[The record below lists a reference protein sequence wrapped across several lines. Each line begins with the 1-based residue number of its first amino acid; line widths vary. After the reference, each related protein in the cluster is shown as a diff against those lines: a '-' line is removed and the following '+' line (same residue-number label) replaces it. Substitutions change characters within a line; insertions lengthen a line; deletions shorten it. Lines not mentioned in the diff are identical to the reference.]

1 MKHTFVCLYRVPTLV
16 LKSNSSTFQAFV
28 RCIFKLQH
36 ITAVEKY
43 TFIYNTNCIYSLLLC
58 YCSINIQKYVFC
70 FKICHLFPCR
80 LAKASKLCPGVF
92 LYLKSELFSQSVI
105 YCETNRLQF
114 QFQALY
120 SKSKHFSN
128 LENNRKGVFKDF
140 QHL

>member
-92 LYLKSELFSQSVI
+92 LYLKSELFSQWFIVKLIGYNYS
-105 YCETNRLQF
+105 F
-114 QFQALY
+114 KFQAL
-120 SKSKHFSN
+120 
-128 LENNRKGVFKDF
+128 FKPWK
-140 QHL
+140 QHI